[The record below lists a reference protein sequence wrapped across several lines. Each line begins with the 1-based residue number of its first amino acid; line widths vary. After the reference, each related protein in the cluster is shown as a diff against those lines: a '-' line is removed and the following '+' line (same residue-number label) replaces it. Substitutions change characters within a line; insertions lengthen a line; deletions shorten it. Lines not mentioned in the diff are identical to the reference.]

1 MIAFLKKYNR
11 KFKLPFI
18 LFLTW
23 FLGHSLFIT
32 IDGLIDD
39 KKSADV
45 AVILG
50 SKVNEDGTLSERLEK
65 RLDCGL
71 QLYKNDRVKTII
83 VSGGFGKEG
92 FYEGD
97 KMKAFLVKKG
107 VPKDLI
113 IVDNFGDNTI
123 ATVENTIQ
131 LKKKFN
137 FESIIIVS
145 QYFHITRTKMLFK
158 KKGFKIIR
166 SASPNYFEIR
176 DFYSILREF
185 AAYYTELI

>member
-1 MIAFLKKYNR
+1 
-11 KFKLPFI
+11 
-18 LFLTW
+18 
-23 FLGHSLFIT
+23 
-32 IDGLIDD
+32 
-39 KKSADV
+39 
-45 AVILG
+45 
-50 SKVNEDGTLSERLEK
+50 
-65 RLDCGL
+65 
-71 QLYKNDRVKTII
+71 
-83 VSGGFGKEG
+83 
-92 FYEGD
+92 
-97 KMKAFLVKKG
+97 MKAFLVKKG

-158 KKGFKIIR
+158 NKGFKIIR